1 MQPNTLVV
9 LLGTTTLGLCCG
21 LVGSLLLLRKRALLA
36 DALAHSTLPGIVLG
50 FLIAGSQS
58 YWALG
63 LGALLTTLVA
73 AVLVSR
79 LPILTRIRQD
89 SATASILGI
98 FFGAGIA
105 LLSIAQRSGPGA
117 FSAGLDHF
125 LLGQAAGMLQSE
137 AITLTLSATVVSLIM
152 ILLHK
157 ELLVSCFD
165 SSFGKGIG
173 MSMGR
178 IDLLVMLILAV
189 TIVISLPAVGVVL
202 TAALIVIPPATA
214 RFWTDRFN
222 RLLTISGMLGA
233 IAGAA
238 GTLLSSFKVDLPTG
252 PVIVICAATLFSISL
267 VVAPHKGLLGKR
279 LRWIQRKQ
287 RREMQ
292 RILIFLHE
300 NLHAGND
307 FVARERILAGSL
319 NASSSALRL
328 CILSGY
334 TEMAGTHVRL
344 TTEGIRRAERSI
356 SARNRWIQWLDS
368 EAEIDRNLIDLDEED
383 IEKLLDRKSM
393 EIPPVDKGATS

>member
-137 AITLTLSATVVSLIM
+137 AITLTLSAAVVSFIM

-178 IDLLVMLILAV
+178 VDLLVMEF
-189 TIVISLPAVGVVL
+189 VL
-202 TAALIVIPPATA
+202 
-214 RFWTDRFN
+214 D
-222 RLLTISGMLGA
+222 
-233 IAGAA
+233 
-238 GTLLSSFKVDLPTG
+238 
-252 PVIVICAATLFSISL
+252 
-267 VVAPHKGLLGKR
+267 H
-279 LRWIQRKQ
+279 
-287 RREMQ
+287 
-292 RILIFLHE
+292 
-300 NLHAGND
+300 
-307 FVARERILAGSL
+307 
-319 NASSSALRL
+319 
-328 CILSGY
+328 
-334 TEMAGTHVRL
+334 
-344 TTEGIRRAERSI
+344 
-356 SARNRWIQWLDS
+356 
-368 EAEIDRNLIDLDEED
+368 
-383 IEKLLDRKSM
+383 
-393 EIPPVDKGATS
+393 

>member
-1 MQPNTLVV
+1 M
-9 LLGTTTLGLCCG
+9 
-21 LVGSLLLLRKRALLA
+21 VGSLLLLRKRALLA

-137 AITLTLSATVVSLIM
+137 AITLTLSAAVVSFIM

-178 IDLLVMLILAV
+178 VDLLVMLILAV

-252 PVIVICAATLFSISL
+252 PVIVICSSTLFSISL

-300 NLHAGND
+300 NLHSGND

-344 TTEGIRRAERSI
+344 TAEGIRRAERSI
-356 SARNRWIQWLDS
+356 SARDRWIQWLDS

-393 EIPPVDKGATS
+393 EIPPVDRGATL

>member
-89 SATASILGI
+89 SAPASILGI

-137 AITLTLSATVVSLIM
+137 AITLTLSAAVVSFIM

-178 IDLLVMLILAV
+178 VDLLVMLILAV

-252 PVIVICAATLFSISL
+252 PVIVICSSTLFSISL

-300 NLHAGND
+300 NLHSGND

-344 TTEGIRRAERSI
+344 TAEGIRRAERSI
-356 SARNRWIQWLDS
+356 SARDRWIQWLDS

-393 EIPPVDKGATS
+393 EIPPVDRGATL

>member
-21 LVGSLLLLRKRALLA
+21 LVGSLMLLRKRALLA

-63 LGALLTTLVA
+63 AGALITTLMA
-73 AVLVSR
+73 AILVSR

-137 AITLTLSATVVSLIM
+137 ALTLTLSAAVVSALM
-152 ILLHK
+152 ILMHK

-165 SSFGKGIG
+165 SSFGKGTG

-178 IDLLVMLILAV
+178 IDLLIMLILAV

-222 RLLTISGMLGA
+222 HLLAISGLLGA
-233 IAGAA
+233 TAGAA
-238 GTLLSSFKVDLPTG
+238 GTLLSSLRVDLPTG
-252 PVIVICAATLFSISL
+252 PVIVICASTLFSISL
-267 VVAPHKGLLGKR
+267 VIAPHKGLLGKR

-300 NLHAGND
+300 NLHLGNV

-319 NASSSALRL
+319 NASTSALRL

-356 SARNRWIQWLDS
+356 SARDRWIQWLDS

-393 EIPPVDKGATS
+393 EIPPINKEARS